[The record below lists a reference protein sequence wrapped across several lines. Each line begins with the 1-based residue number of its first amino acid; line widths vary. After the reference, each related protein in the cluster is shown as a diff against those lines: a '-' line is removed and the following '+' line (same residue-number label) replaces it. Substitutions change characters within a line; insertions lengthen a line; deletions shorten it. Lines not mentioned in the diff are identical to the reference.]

1 MKNKVDTKEEKLM
14 KEKKMLEET
23 RMMKAKMQNV
33 NRKRELKEL
42 LTRELVSKGASD
54 QIASRFVMSLDT

>member
-1 MKNKVDTKEEKLM
+1 
-14 KEKKMLEET
+14 MLEET

-42 LTRELVSKGASD
+42 LTRELINKGASNK
-54 QIASRFVMSLDT
+54 IANSFVMSLDT

>member
-54 QIASRFVMSLDT
+54 